1 MNMIIQITTAIAM
14 ILSIIVPF
22 GYFFLGEKSKKRY
35 KKSLIA
41 NCFMFFGV
49 LLVAT
54 VVSFAG
60 TASVQAA
67 GSSADGLATGLGYLG
82 AALVTGISGLGSGIA
97 VASSASAALGALSED
112 GSLFGKSIIFVAMAE
127 GIALYGLIISFMI
140 LGKLSGAL
148 PMKMYLISDNIDTY
162 TGMRLAGVEGV
173 VIHERNELKN
183 ALEQA
188 ISDKEIGII
197 LLTEKFGREFP
208 EIIDEVRLHHKTP
221 LIIEIPDRHGTG
233 RKPDFITSYVNEAIG
248 LKL

>member
-97 VASSASAALGALSED
+97 SSASAALGALSED

-140 LGKLSGAL
+140 LGKL
-148 PMKMYLISDNIDTY
+148 
-162 TGMRLAGVEGV
+162 
-173 VIHERNELKN
+173 
-183 ALEQA
+183 
-188 ISDKEIGII
+188 
-197 LLTEKFGREFP
+197 
-208 EIIDEVRLHHKTP
+208 
-221 LIIEIPDRHGTG
+221 
-233 RKPDFITSYVNEAIG
+233 
-248 LKL
+248 

>member
-82 AALVTGISGLGSGIA
+82 AGLGSGIA

-140 LGKLSGAL
+140 LGKL
-148 PMKMYLISDNIDTY
+148 
-162 TGMRLAGVEGV
+162 
-173 VIHERNELKN
+173 
-183 ALEQA
+183 
-188 ISDKEIGII
+188 
-197 LLTEKFGREFP
+197 
-208 EIIDEVRLHHKTP
+208 
-221 LIIEIPDRHGTG
+221 
-233 RKPDFITSYVNEAIG
+233 
-248 LKL
+248 

>member
-1 MNMIIQITTAIAM
+1 MNMIIQITTAIAL

-22 GYFFLGEKSKKRY
+22 GCFFLGEKNKKRY

-82 AALVTGISGLGSGIA
+82 AAL
-97 VASSASAALGALSED
+97 GALSED

-140 LGKLSGAL
+140 LGKL
-148 PMKMYLISDNIDTY
+148 
-162 TGMRLAGVEGV
+162 
-173 VIHERNELKN
+173 
-183 ALEQA
+183 
-188 ISDKEIGII
+188 
-197 LLTEKFGREFP
+197 
-208 EIIDEVRLHHKTP
+208 
-221 LIIEIPDRHGTG
+221 
-233 RKPDFITSYVNEAIG
+233 
-248 LKL
+248 